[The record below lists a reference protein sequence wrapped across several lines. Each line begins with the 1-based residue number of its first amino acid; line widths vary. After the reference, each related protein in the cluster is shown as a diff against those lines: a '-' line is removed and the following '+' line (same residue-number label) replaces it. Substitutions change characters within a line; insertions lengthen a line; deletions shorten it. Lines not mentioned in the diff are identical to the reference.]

1 MGRKAYFTEQEVM
14 AAADKLA
21 ATGKEVSASALL
33 DELGGGSLT
42 TIYKHLTVWRES
54 RPALVQQ
61 VVAADLPE
69 PVQVAFMA
77 AWKVAAG
84 EAAKDAAAVKDRALE
99 EVRVVTRQ
107 FAEAQEHIA
116 RLEAEVD
123 ASAADI
129 DGLTTERDELKLA
142 MQKLET
148 EKSALVAKS
157 EQLELQLA
165 NMAKVEAARE
175 SAVKEAAQLTG
186 QLELLHKQNADLID
200 RLSQKDKHK

>member
-99 EVRVVTRQ
+99 EVRIATRQ

-129 DGLTTERDELKLA
+129 EGLTIERDELKA
-142 MQKLET
+142 SMQKLET
-148 EKSALVAKS
+148 EKAALVAKS
-157 EQLELQLA
+157 EQLEAQVAAVPKL
-165 NMAKVEAARE
+165 EAA
-175 SAVKEAAQLTG
+175 KEEAQKQAAQLEG
-186 QLELLHKQNADLID
+186 QLEFLKKQNSELID
-200 RLSQKDKHK
+200 KLGKKDK